1 MEATRRQVLKG
12 LAATLGFGALGGY
25 GRLFAVPQL
34 WKPGRTPNL
43 VFGVISDTHLISSR
57 RKREELM
64 WTRTRH
70 PFGNEKGR
78 ADKYLVSALEYFRER
93 NVDAVMHCGD
103 IADQGL
109 VSEMEWTAAAWHRV
123 FPWNRA
129 PDGHEVVKLFV
140 TGNHDV
146 EGMWRVPRDYPDAAE
161 RARRMLNTDM
171 AGHWERIWG
180 EPFDDV
186 WHKEVKG
193 YHFFG
198 RNFGEQS
205 KAKFAQLLAAANAK
219 FRLGDG
225 ARPFFI
231 ASHTGYAGRVNK
243 EYRKLL
249 KANLSNAV
257 AFFGH
262 HHWSLANWNRVYFD
276 IRPDV
281 PQIQCPPCN
290 SSFDAPLGDSD
301 AYIVPVRI
309 EGTGQVGM
317 ARQGLVVSVFDDCV
331 VFERRDFNIPGG
343 SLGTKWVM
351 PLGLYAPH
359 PLSKGEL
366 KKAIGEPQFRKDAK
380 LEVAGIGNNNDNI
393 KNNFV
398 KGARANPPAQ
408 SDKAEAVASAEKEV
422 VVSSC
427 SGCFQSIR
435 IKIPLADGNP
445 DSRVYAYEVVVV
457 GDEGNPKLRKAI
469 YAAGCN
475 LAVGTEPNGGVTTL
489 EIPAS
494 ELPPGKSL
502 TVAVRPITSL
512 GTSGR
517 PIITD
522 FKV

>member
-1 MEATRRQVLKG
+1 MNHISRREFL
-12 LAATLGFGALGGY
+12 FGAAALGLGGY

-123 FPWNRA
+123 FPGNRA

-366 KKAIGEPQFRKDAK
+366 KKSIGEPQFEKSAK
-380 LEVAGIGNNNDNI
+380 LKVES
-393 KNNFV
+393 V
-398 KGARANPPAQ
+398 KLENGE
-408 SDKAEAVASAEKEV
+408 DAVK
-422 VVSSC
+422 VS
-427 SGCFQSIR
+427 
-435 IKIPLADGNP
+435 IPLADGNP
-445 DSRVYAYEVVVV
+445 DSRVYAYEVVVI
-457 GDEGNPKLRKAI
+457 GDEGGRKLHKAV
-469 YAAGCN
+469 YATGCN
-475 LAVGTEPNGGVTTL
+475 LGVGHEPNGGMTTL
-489 EIPAS
+489 DIPKS

-502 TVAVRPITSL
+502 TVTVRPLTSL
-512 GTSGR
+512 GTRGR
-517 PIITD
+517 PLIQKIKGTTGNR
-522 FKV
+522 V

>member
-1 MEATRRQVLKG
+1 MEAARRQFLKG

-123 FPWNRA
+123 FPGNRA

-309 EGTGQVGM
+309 EETGQVGM

-366 KKAIGEPQFRKDAK
+366 KKAIGEPQFRKGAK
-380 LEVAGIGNNNDNI
+380 LEVENVANVEILPNANIQSQLETGNIGIGNTGNI
-393 KNNFV
+393 GNIV
-398 KGARANPPAQ
+398 
-408 SDKAEAVASAEKEV
+408 
-422 VVSSC
+422 
-427 SGCFQSIR
+427 

-475 LAVGTEPNGGVTTL
+475 LAVGTEPNVGVTTL

-494 ELPPGKSL
+494 ELPPGQSL
-502 TVAVRPITSL
+502 TFAVRPITSL

-517 PIITD
+517 PIATE
-522 FKV
+522 FKA

>member
-1 MEATRRQVLKG
+1 MDITRREFVQG
-12 LAATLGFGALGGY
+12 AFASLGIGMMGGW
-25 GRLFAVPQL
+25 RLFAAPPG
-34 WKPGRTPNL
+34 WKRVGMANL

-123 FPWNRA
+123 FPGNRA

-351 PLGLYAPH
+351 PLDWKRKGLTH

-366 KKAIGEPQFRKDAK
+366 KKAIGEPQFPKSAK
-380 LEVAGIGNNNDNI
+380 LIVE
-393 KNNFV
+393 
-398 KGARANPPAQ
+398 AN
-408 SDKAEAVASAEKEV
+408 SATPQLCV
-422 VVSSC
+422 
-427 SGCFQSIR
+427 R
-435 IKIPLADGNP
+435 IPLADGNP

-489 EIPAS
+489 EIHKS
-494 ELPPGKSL
+494 ELPSGKTL
-502 TVAVRPITSL
+502 TFAVRPLTSL
-512 GTSGR
+512 GTRGNA
-517 PIITD
+517 ILKE

>member
-1 MEATRRQVLKG
+1 MEAARRQFLKG

-34 WKPGRTPNL
+34 WKPGRTPNI
-43 VFGVISDTHLISSR
+43 VFGVLSDTHLISSR

-123 FPWNRA
+123 FPGNRA

-231 ASHTGYAGRVNK
+231 VSHTGYAGRVNK

-366 KKAIGEPQFRKDAK
+366 KKAIGEPQFRKGAK
-380 LEVAGIGNNNDNI
+380 LEVSLDRIDKINKIAKTANDNP
-393 KNNFV
+393 V
-398 KGARANPPAQ
+398 NPVNLVQENPA
-408 SDKAEAVASAEKEV
+408 SPKLCV
-422 VVSSC
+422 
-427 SGCFQSIR
+427 R
-435 IKIPLADGNP
+435 IPLADGNP
-445 DSRVYAYEVVVV
+445 DSRVYAYEVVVA
-457 GDEGNPKLRKAI
+457 GEGVKLRKAV

-475 LAVGTEPNGGVTTL
+475 MGIGHETNGGVTTL
-489 EIPAS
+489 EIAKD

-502 TVAVRPITSL
+502 TFAVRPLTSL

>member
-1 MEATRRQVLKG
+1 MTRREFIG
-12 LAATLGFGALGGY
+12 DGFAAFASLFC
-25 GRLFAVPQL
+25 GRLFAAPL
-34 WKPGRTPNL
+34 GWKHGGKPNL

-123 FPWNRA
+123 FPGNRA

-146 EGMWRVPRDYPDAAE
+146 EGMWRVPRDYPDAVE

-186 WHKEVKG
+186 WYKEVKG

-366 KKAIGEPQFRKDAK
+366 KKAIGEPQFRKGAK
-380 LEVAGIGNNNDNI
+380 LEVSLDRIDKINKIAKTANDNP
-393 KNNFV
+393 V
-398 KGARANPPAQ
+398 NPVNLVQENPA
-408 SDKAEAVASAEKEV
+408 SPKLCV
-422 VVSSC
+422 
-427 SGCFQSIR
+427 R
-435 IKIPLADGNP
+435 IPLADGNP

-475 LAVGTEPNGGVTTL
+475 LAVGTEPNVGVTTL
-489 EIPAS
+489 EIAKD

-502 TVAVRPITSL
+502 TVAARPLTSL

>member
-1 MEATRRQVLKG
+1 MNHISRREFLSG
-12 LAATLGFGALGGY
+12 AAALGLGGY

-123 FPWNRA
+123 FPGNRA

-366 KKAIGEPQFRKDAK
+366 KKSIGEPQFEKSAK
-380 LEVAGIGNNNDNI
+380 LKVES
-393 KNNFV
+393 V
-398 KGARANPPAQ
+398 KLENGE
-408 SDKAEAVASAEKEV
+408 DAVK
-422 VVSSC
+422 VS
-427 SGCFQSIR
+427 
-435 IKIPLADGNP
+435 IPLADGNP
-445 DSRVYAYEVVVV
+445 DSRVYVYEVVVI
-457 GDEGNPKLRKAI
+457 GDEGGRKLNKAV
-469 YAAGCN
+469 YATGCN
-475 LAVGTEPNGGVTTL
+475 LGVGHEPNGGMTTL
-489 EIPAS
+489 DIPKS
-494 ELPPGKSL
+494 ELPPGKTL
-502 TVAVRPITSL
+502 TFAVRPLTSL
-512 GTSGR
+512 GTSGKA
-517 PIITD
+517 IATE